1 MLENF
6 DDVISLLAIITTIA
20 LVIYIS
26 FKLMFGSKNDDDDDF
41 YREIM

>member
-6 DDVISLLAIITTIA
+6 NDVFSILAILASIA
-20 LVIYIS
+20 FVIYIS
-26 FKLMFGSKNDDDDDF
+26 IKLILSSKNDDDDDF

>member
-6 DDVISLLAIITTIA
+6 NDVFSLLAILASIVF
-20 LVIYIS
+20 VIYIS
-26 FKLMFGSKNDDDDDF
+26 IKLIFNSKNDDDDDF